1 MKLEG
6 KLRAA
11 SWHAAIS
18 LLVALCV
25 VWLILGVWYPAP
37 YLYLSGGIEL
47 LRLVVGVDVIVGPFL
62 TLFVYQES
70 KTRRAK
76 VFDFFVI
83 GLLQIFALAYGV
95 FTVAAARPVHMVF
108 EKDLL
113 RVVHASDVYQSV
125 GTLLVELPWTGPTL
139 KSVRMPESSSAR
151 NQILTDALKHG
162 IYEAYRPELWRPYD
176 EARVQIREKARP
188 LMEVMPSWPLP
199 IQKQA
204 REQLDKLATK
214 TDQVLVLPVVGR
226 NFAEA
231 TALLDAYTLQPI
243 AFING

>member
-1 MKLEG
+1 
-6 KLRAA
+6 
-11 SWHAAIS
+11 
-18 LLVALCV
+18 
-25 VWLILGVWYPAP
+25 
-37 YLYLSGGIEL
+37 
-47 LRLVVGVDVIVGPFL
+47 
-62 TLFVYQES
+62 
-70 KTRRAK
+70 
-76 VFDFFVI
+76 
-83 GLLQIFALAYGV
+83 
-95 FTVAAARPVHMVF
+95 
-108 EKDLL
+108 
-113 RVVHASDVYQSV
+113 
-125 GTLLVELPWTGPTL
+125 
-139 KSVRMPESSSAR
+139 MPESSSAR